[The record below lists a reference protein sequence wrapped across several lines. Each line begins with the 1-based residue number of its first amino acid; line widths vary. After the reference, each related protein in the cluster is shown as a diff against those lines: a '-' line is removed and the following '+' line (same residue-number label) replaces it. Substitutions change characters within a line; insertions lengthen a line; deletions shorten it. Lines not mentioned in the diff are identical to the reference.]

1 MQYVR
6 RKTKI
11 LQMSEVSSL
20 QAPKNKETD
29 TNVKYKYA
37 LTIARISQDDALEKT
52 LKREKIMFEKRKSN
66 VTSCRKSKK
75 SKMYPPFFSKKRRK
89 IPVYVKKKTDVIFGL
104 AKFQPKFA

>member
-11 LQMSEVSSL
+11 LQTSEVSSL

-52 LKREKIMFEKRKSN
+52 LKREKIMFEKRKKN
-66 VTSCRKSKK
+66 QTL
-75 SKMYPPFFSKKRRK
+75 PPVGK
-89 IPVYVKKKTDVIFGL
+89 VKKAKCILRIF
-104 AKFQPKFA
+104 PKREEKSLCM

>member
-52 LKREKIMFEKRKSN
+52 LKREKIMFEKRKKN
-66 VTSCRKSKK
+66 QTL
-75 SKMYPPFFSKKRRK
+75 PPVGK
-89 IPVYVKKKTDVIFGL
+89 VKKKAKCILRIF
-104 AKFQPKFA
+104 PKREEKSLCM

>member
-52 LKREKIMFEKRKSN
+52 LKREKIMFEKRKKN
-66 VTSCRKSKK
+66 QTLPPVGKVKKK
-75 SKMYPPFFSKKRRK
+75 SKMYPPYFSKKRRK
-89 IPVYVKKKTDVIFGL
+89 IPVYVKKKD
-104 AKFQPKFA
+104 

>member
-11 LQMSEVSSL
+11 LQTSKVSSL

-52 LKREKIMFEKRKSN
+52 LKREKIMFEKRKKKSN
-66 VTSCRKSKK
+66 VTSCWKSKKK
-75 SKMYPPFFSKKRRK
+75 SKMYPPYFSKKRRK
-89 IPVYVKKKTDVIFGL
+89 IPVYVKKKRL
-104 AKFQPKFA
+104 M

>member
-11 LQMSEVSSL
+11 LQTSEVSSL

-29 TNVKYKYA
+29 FTNVKYKYA

-52 LKREKIMFEKRKSN
+52 LKREKIMFEKRKKSN
-66 VTSCRKSKK
+66 ITSCRKSKK
-75 SKMYPPFFSKKRRK
+75 AKCVLRIFPKREEN
-89 IPVYVKKKTDVIFGL
+89 PCVCKKKD
-104 AKFQPKFA
+104 

>member
-11 LQMSEVSSL
+11 LQTSEVSSL

-52 LKREKIMFEKRKSN
+52 LKREKIMFEKRKKN
-66 VTSCRKSKK
+66 QTLPPGGKVKK
-75 SKMYPPFFSKKRRK
+75 SKMYPPYFSKKRR
-89 IPVYVKKKTDVIFGL
+89 
-104 AKFQPKFA
+104 

>member
-52 LKREKIMFEKRKSN
+52 LKREKIMFEKRK
-66 VTSCRKSKK
+66 
-75 SKMYPPFFSKKRRK
+75 K
-89 IPVYVKKKTDVIFGL
+89 IKHYLLSEK
-104 AKFQPKFA
+104 

>member
-75 SKMYPPFFSKKRRK
+75 KAKCILRIFPKREEK
-89 IPVYVKKKTDVIFGL
+89 SL
-104 AKFQPKFA
+104 CM

>member
-11 LQMSEVSSL
+11 LQTSEVSSL

-29 TNVKYKYA
+29 FTNVKYKYA

-52 LKREKIMFEKRKSN
+52 LKREKIMFEKRKKN
-66 VTSCRKSKK
+66 QTL
-75 SKMYPPFFSKKRRK
+75 PPVGK
-89 IPVYVKKKTDVIFGL
+89 VKKQNVSSVF
-104 AKFQPKFA
+104 FQKEKKNPCVCKKKD

>member
-29 TNVKYKYA
+29 FTNVKYKYA

-52 LKREKIMFEKRKSN
+52 LKREKNN
-66 VTSCRKSKK
+66 V
-75 SKMYPPFFSKKRRK
+75 
-89 IPVYVKKKTDVIFGL
+89 
-104 AKFQPKFA
+104 

>member
-52 LKREKIMFEKRKSN
+52 LKREKIMFEKRKKN
-66 VTSCRKSKK
+66 QTL
-75 SKMYPPFFSKKRRK
+75 PPVGK
-89 IPVYVKKKTDVIFGL
+89 VKKKQNVSSVF
-104 AKFQPKFA
+104 FQKEKKNPCVCKKKRLM